1 MARLALLSDKKSHP
15 CTQLRQSFI
24 RQVTPS
30 CLPLSRLPIVVAA
43 VLTCV
48 PLRWALPCALQA
60 IHRFGGYA
68 HVSESLGVASHRR
81 PKAYWKDLDNVV
93 QEILQFVQSSDSSGN
108 TADVVD
114 PGSQRAAVD
123 AAAEEE
129 AGAGGNSESIGDVAG
144 GSGCDASAS
153 SSASGLHRAP
163 GSSRGVTDCASASDE
178 LCNGEAAAD
187 KHTMPQRRRRMPT
200 QRQLIQAGRND
211 LNYAVQLHGHERVA
225 KRCESNGWGCPH
237 STSLQLAA

>member
-1 MARLALLSDKKSHP
+1 M
-15 CTQLRQSFI
+15 
-24 RQVTPS
+24 
-30 CLPLSRLPIVVAA
+30 
-43 VLTCV
+43 
-48 PLRWALPCALQA
+48 
-60 IHRFGGYA
+60 
-68 HVSESLGVASHRR
+68 SESLGIASHRR

-93 QEILQFVQSSDSSGN
+93 QEILQFVQTLSSSDSSGN

-114 PGSQRAAVD
+114 PGSQGAAGD

-129 AGAGGNSESIGDVAG
+129 AGAGGNSESISNVTG
-144 GSGCDASAS
+144 GSGCDASCTAS

-178 LCNGEAAAD
+178 LCNDEAAAD
-187 KHTMPQRRRRMPT
+187 EHTTPQRRRRMPT

-225 KRCESNGWGCPH
+225 KRCESNGTCTVDKHKRHMLHILCSFWAGTCAPQCPVM
-237 STSLQLAA
+237 L